1 MTNLSAAIERIR
13 SGGVVAIPTETVY
26 GLAAD
31 AFNPLAVARIFEI
44 KKRPFF
50 DPLIVHIAD
59 AAHIH
64 RVATNIPGAA
74 QKLMNEFWPGPL
86 TLVLPK
92 TTTVPDIVTSG
103 LPTVAVRVPDHILAR
118 HLIKE
123 AGTPLAAPSA
133 NLFGRVSPT
142 TAQHVREQLGDSVD
156 LILDGGP
163 CRVGLE
169 STIVSFDGP
178 RPCVLR
184 LGGLTVEEIER
195 VAGPVNVQ
203 TIDPEKP
210 QAPGNLPQHYAPR
223 TPLVLGDR
231 THFSAPGK
239 RAGLLT
245 LSNSDAKAF
254 AAVEVLSASGDLR
267 EAATKLYSAMRAL
280 DAAGVDIILAEPVP
294 ETGLGRAINDRLRRA
309 SSN

>member
-223 TPLVLGDR
+223 TPLYLLSAADVPARLAALRQTNNFSIPSSSGTGFGAGGGLAIKITKSTNLDAGVQLVRQKLGEFDGF
-231 THFSAPGK
+231 T
-239 RAGLLT
+239 T
-245 LSNSDAKAF
+245 YTAKA
-254 AAVEVLSASGDLR
+254 
-267 EAATKLYSAMRAL
+267 
-280 DAAGVDIILAEPVP
+280 GVSVGFP
-294 ETGLGRAINDRLRRA
+294 R
-309 SSN
+309 